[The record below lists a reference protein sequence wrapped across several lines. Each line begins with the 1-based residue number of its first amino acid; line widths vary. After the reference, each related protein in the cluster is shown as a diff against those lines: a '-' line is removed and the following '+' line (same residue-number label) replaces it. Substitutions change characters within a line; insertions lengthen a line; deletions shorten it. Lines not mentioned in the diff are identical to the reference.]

1 MSSFYVSYTIIY
13 IPTKSS
19 SNEIEGLVVVFL
31 PLQLTLSRIVECS
44 RDHVRLLN
52 DLPNSTTLTQEIVG
66 SSVLPV
72 TEILVIKNH
81 QLDCKPALIPIEE
94 LKKVTRGGEWELIK
108 IPQRNSVYIPKSI

>member
-31 PLQLTLSRIVECS
+31 TLQLTLSRIVECS

-72 TEILVIKNH
+72 TKILVIKNH
-81 QLDCKPALIPIEE
+81 QLDCTLLHVAFRSQSL
-94 LKKVTRGGEWELIK
+94 LKSTSDQTGSDT
-108 IPQRNSVYIPKSI
+108 N